1 MSTDRLD
8 NPPVQ
13 PIPTPAPNPSQR
25 RRVLAASFIG
35 TTIEWY
41 DFFIYGTAAA
51 LVLGPQFF
59 PTASPLAGT
68 LAAFA
73 TFSVGFL
80 ARPLGGIVMGHFGD
94 RIGRKANLVTS
105 LMIMGVATV
114 LVGVLPNYD
123 SIGLAA
129 PVLLV
134 LLRLA
139 QGIGVGGEW
148 GGAVLMAVEYA
159 PPARRSLYGSV
170 PQMGVP
176 AGIIFSTVAYLAVGR
191 LLGDAAFESWGWRI
205 PFLLSG
211 ILIVVGLLIR
221 LSIAESPEFADVKSH
236 GRIRRNPLKDVLTGH
251 WRALVTGAAISVAST
266 ALGYLVL
273 VYMLS
278 YGTKELELSRELM
291 LGMILT
297 GAAVWLMGIPA
308 FALLA
313 DRIGQRPVFLG
324 GAALAALWAI
334 PFFMLVDSTNTASMV
349 LAFTVA
355 TAAVAAMAGPQAAVI
370 ADLFPASLRYSG
382 SSIAYQAGS
391 IIGGG
396 VAPIVAAALLAG
408 TGTSMSIAVYM
419 IAAAVIS
426 LVAGAWI
433 RSVTGPHTMPERR
446 SAAGT
451 TSSDRKTER

>member
-1 MSTDRLD
+1 MSTDKLD
-8 NPPVQ
+8 S
-13 PIPTPAPNPSQR
+13 TPAQSISTSLPTQSQR

-59 PTASPLAGT
+59 PSASPLAGT

-80 ARPLGGIVMGHFGD
+80 ARPLGGIIMGHFGD
-94 RIGRKANLVTS
+94 RIGRKAMLVTS

-114 LVGVLPNYD
+114 LVGVLPNYA

-129 PVLLV
+129 PILLV
-134 LLRLA
+134 VLRLA

-176 AGIIFSTVAYLAVGR
+176 AGIILSTIAYLAVGR
-191 LLGDAAFESWGWRI
+191 FLTESAFESWGWRI

-211 ILIVVGLLIR
+211 VLIVVGLLIR
-221 LSIAESPEFADVKSH
+221 LSIAESPEFTDVKRR
-236 GRIRRNPLKDVLTGH
+236 GDVRRNPLKDVLTGH
-251 WRALVTGAAISVAST
+251 WRALVIGAAISVAST

-278 YGTKELELSRELM
+278 YGTTQLDLPRELM
-291 LGMILT
+291 LEMILT
-297 GAAVWLMGIPA
+297 GAAVWLVGIPL
-308 FALLA
+308 FAVLA
-313 DRIGQRPVFLG
+313 DRIGRRPVFLG
-324 GAALAALWAI
+324 GAALAALWAV
-334 PFFMLVDSTNTASMV
+334 PFFVLVDSRSVPSMIA
-349 LAFTVA
+349 AFAVA

-370 ADLFPASLRYSG
+370 ADLFPPSLRYSG
-382 SSIAYQAGS
+382 ASIAYQAGS
-391 IIGGG
+391 IVGGG
-396 VAPIVAAALLAG
+396 VAPIVAAALLAT

-419 IAAAVIS
+419 ILAAAIS
-426 LVAGAWI
+426 LIAGGWI
-433 RSVTGPHTMPERR
+433 RS
-446 SAAGT
+446 
-451 TSSDRKTER
+451 KTRIKHDA